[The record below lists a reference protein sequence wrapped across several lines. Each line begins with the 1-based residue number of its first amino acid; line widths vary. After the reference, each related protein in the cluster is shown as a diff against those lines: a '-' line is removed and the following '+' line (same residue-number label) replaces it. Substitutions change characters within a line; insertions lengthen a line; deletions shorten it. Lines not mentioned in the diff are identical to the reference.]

1 MSVVLSPQPARP
13 SIGHPRCP
21 PVGALRGKRVGL
33 RRDRFWL
40 SWDWITDEWA
50 TLLEADGAE
59 TLIWRAPVGKGDK
72 EMVAGGEDYAK
83 FLDAID
89 VAISGLGNCG
99 SCTLWAIHDAVGALD
114 HGLPTVA
121 VTTGHFEPLGRTL
134 AAQRGH
140 GQLRVKV
147 MPYPLEGRPED
158 EVRQIARDNYENL
171 LTVMGAHR

>member
-1 MSVVLSPQPARP
+1 MLVLSPQPHHGAAGRP
-13 SIGHPRCP
+13 QCP
-21 PVGALRGKRVGL
+21 PVGALKGKTIGL
-33 RRDRFWL
+33 RRDKFWL

-50 TLLEADGAE
+50 RLLEADGAE
-59 TLIWRAPVGKGDK
+59 TLIWRAPVGKGDQAMA
-72 EMVAGGEDYAK
+72 EGGEEYAK
-83 FLDAID
+83 FLSSID

-114 HGLPTVA
+114 SGLPTVA
-121 VTTGHFEPLGRTL
+121 VTTEHFESLGRTL

-140 GQLRVKV
+140 DSLRVKL

-171 LTVMGAHR
+171 LTVMGASR